1 MINIRE
7 TSKKLIETSIKEKKS
22 ISTKLTENFL
32 YLSSDPD
39 GNLSFSIKIAVDD
52 FNISTI
58 PKWKAVP
65 AKKITKMFDGDN
77 VDMLELSLNV
87 PEYVDIFDGLI
98 ENIFI
103 DQLNDVNDDRDAWD
117 AFVNT
122 LDSWD
127 SCFRNKRE
135 GLSRGEQIGLY
146 GELYFLLHN
155 VFSNT
160 DTTSYALKSWR
171 GHSRKHQDFEFN
183 NGNIEVKSTTKKEH
197 RTVSINNEKQLDPRG
212 FESLHLYVLSLR
224 EINADSN
231 TLPQLISD
239 IKEYLDKNYKA
250 DKRLFKSYLMQAGY
264 FTEHEDRYLENG
276 YFVENEE
283 LFDVTNYQKFPSIVD
298 VPSGVGDVQYSIV
311 LAACQDFKVDD
322 ISETIKKVT

>member
-65 AKKITKMFDGDN
+65 AKKIIKMFDGEN

-155 VFSNT
+155 VFPNT

-322 ISETIKKVT
+322 ISEAIKKVT

>member
-65 AKKITKMFDGDN
+65 AKKITKMFDGEN

-155 VFSNT
+155 VFPNT

>member
-1 MINIRE
+1 MLNVREISKELREDSQKSGEIVQRQLTDNLLFLSANLDGILSLMIE
-7 TSKKLIETSIKEKKS
+7 
-22 ISTKLTENFL
+22 ISVN
-32 YLSSDPD
+32 
-39 GNLSFSIKIAVDD
+39 D

-58 PKWKAVP
+58 PKWKAIP
-65 AKKITKMFDGDN
+65 AKKITKVFDGRE
-77 VDMLELSLNV
+77 VEMLYLSLTI
-87 PEYVDIFDGLI
+87 PEYVDIFDGLV

-103 DQLNDVNDDRDAWD
+103 DQLEVNGSREAWD

-146 GELYFLLHN
+146 GELYFLLKN
-155 VFSNT
+155 VFPNT

-171 GHSRKHQDFEFN
+171 GHKRTHQDFEFN

-197 RTVSINNEKQLDPRG
+197 RTVSINSEKQLDPQG
-212 FESLHLYVLSLR
+212 FESLHLYVLSLK

-231 TLPQLISD
+231 TLPKLVND
-239 IKEYLDKNYKA
+239 IRNYLDSHHKA
-250 DKRLFKSYLMQAGY
+250 DKKIFETYLMQAGY
-264 FTEHEDRYLENG
+264 FSEHEDRYVENG

-283 LFDVTNYQKFPSIVD
+283 LFDVSDHKNFPSIIKI
-298 VPSGVGDVQYSIV
+298 PNGVGDVKYSIV
-311 LAACQDFKVDD
+311 LAACQDFKVD
-322 ISETIKKVT
+322 IMETIKKVT